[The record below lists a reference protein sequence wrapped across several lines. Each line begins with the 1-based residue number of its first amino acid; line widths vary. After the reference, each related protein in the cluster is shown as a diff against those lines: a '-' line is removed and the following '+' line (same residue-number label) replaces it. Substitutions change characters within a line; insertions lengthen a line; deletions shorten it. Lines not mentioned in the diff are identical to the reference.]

1 MKLFVLAALCCG
13 IFFAGTAG
21 YASAADGEKIFSRC
35 ARCHGDTGDKAPHA
49 LKGQDPAVL
58 VEKLKG
64 FAGGTYGGDR
74 KDVMGKV
81 VKGMSEADMEAVAK
95 HIGTF

>member
-1 MKLFVLAALCCG
+1 M
-13 IFFAGTAG
+13 
-21 YASAADGEKIFSRC
+21 
-35 ARCHGDTGDKAPHA
+35 
-49 LKGQDPAVL
+49 L